1 MNGIGLD
8 VATRLIAA
16 AQEKAREIA
25 VPMVI
30 TIVDDGGNLKAM
42 NRMDGAILA
51 SIDISQ
57 GKAFTAV
64 ACNDSTEAIAPAVQ
78 PGQSLYGLHATNGG
92 RIVIFGGG
100 IPLRRGD
107 MLVGAIGVSGGS
119 VEEDVAVATA
129 GARAFE

>member
-1 MNGIGLD
+1 MNSIGLD
-8 VATRLIAA
+8 VATRMIAA

-25 VPMVI
+25 VPVVI

-64 ACNDSTEAIAPAVQ
+64 A
-78 PGQSLYGLHATNGG
+78 L
-92 RIVIFGGG
+92 
-100 IPLRRGD
+100 
-107 MLVGAIGVSGGS
+107 
-119 VEEDVAVATA
+119 
-129 GARAFE
+129 

>member
-1 MNGIGLD
+1 MNGIDLE
-8 VATRLIAA
+8 VATRMIAG
-16 AQEKAREIA
+16 AQEKAREIG

-42 NRMDGAILA
+42 NRMDGALLG
-51 SIDISQ
+51 SIDISF

-64 ACNDSTEAIAPAVQ
+64 AFNNATEAIAPDVQ
-78 PGQSLYGLHATNGG
+78 PGQPLYGLHVTNAG

-107 MLVGAIGVSGGS
+107 VLVGAVGVSGGS
-119 VEEDVAVATA
+119 VEEDVAVATG
-129 GARAFE
+129 GAAAFE